1 MCVDISGLLEVFLSS
16 DIIVVGREERWLLV
30 LRREAGA
37 LAFDQVT
44 DEAVVAAV
52 PLQCSPAGTVK
63 ELWLRCLLQVE
74 KAVTGLVEGLGR
86 SGSSIARSTGMGMPQ
101 DSANMMYL
109 LTVPLYKSS
118 CRPIDRFDSPS
129 RWRRNACLI
138 LFISLHL
145 PAMACSIYG

>member
-1 MCVDISGLLEVFLSS
+1 MCVDISGLLEVFPSS

-52 PLQCSPAGTVK
+52 PLQCSPACALK
-63 ELWLRCLLQVE
+63 ELWIRCLLEVE

-86 SGSSIARSTGMGMPQ
+86 
-101 DSANMMYL
+101 
-109 LTVPLYKSS
+109 
-118 CRPIDRFDSPS
+118 CRRV
-129 RWRRNACLI
+129 
-138 LFISLHL
+138 LFKDPTDDVGKLGRDAFRTPYVL
-145 PAMACSIYG
+145 GR